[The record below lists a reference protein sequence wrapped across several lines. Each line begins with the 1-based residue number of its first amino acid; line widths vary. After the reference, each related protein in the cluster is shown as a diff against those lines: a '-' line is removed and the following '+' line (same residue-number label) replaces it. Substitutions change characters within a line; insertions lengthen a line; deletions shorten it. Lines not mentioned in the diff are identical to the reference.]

1 MHVDIAPKKVAYN
14 PGSRQPA
21 AKTHRPREWRGFQRG
36 VNSPLNV
43 IELSNP
49 KCLIRRAPP
58 YRGVSE
64 AVSSMSVPDR
74 PTLLALFFCSR
85 ICFLF
90 GRTAPRRWLERLWV
104 RAFASVLLA
113 AAGSQG
119 QKARNPDLPRSRS
132 LNSVLVVESS
142 LSFLPTLPFAQN
154 ARTHT
159 QTG

>member
-64 AVSSMSVPDR
+64 AVSSMSVLDR
-74 PTLLALFFCSR
+74 PTLLALSSFARASTFRSGAR
-85 ICFLF
+85 LLNYKMA
-90 GRTAPRRWLERLWV
+90 GRERLRV
-104 RAFASVLLA
+104 TGA
-113 AAGSQG
+113 ALG
-119 QKARNPDLPRSRS
+119 
-132 LNSVLVVESS
+132 
-142 LSFLPTLPFAQN
+142 
-154 ARTHT
+154 
-159 QTG
+159 